1 MCVCQQVMLT
11 SLPIIL
17 YPLFDSDV
25 PKDVAAVSPQLY
37 KPGLTRMHFTRSKM
51 FYWLAEAA
59 YAAVVVTCWWPFLL
73 AADMHDSLGE
83 SSMITM
89 WLVCTVVNTR
99 LVLENNSWTW
109 IDYFGVFSMFAML
122 LIWSA
127 AGHVLSNYAPA
138 P

>member
-59 YAAVVVTCWWPFLL
+59 YAAVVVTCDLRDWFLKRWFHGL
-73 AADMHDSLGE
+73 SPGVARWQEPDALGG
-83 SSMITM
+83 
-89 WLVCTVVNTR
+89 CR
-99 LVLENNSWTW
+99 
-109 IDYFGVFSMFAML
+109 DDG
-122 LIWSA
+122 
-127 AGHVLSNYAPA
+127 GP
-138 P
+138 